1 MKFQKLAIAAALGAA
16 STLAMA
22 GGFDGPF
29 VQLGIGGSA
38 TYNKI
43 GDMQFDHAGSP
54 SLNGTQSGSS
64 FNGIVSGGY
73 SKDMGAFNESLKGF
87 NLAANLFYVIGNQKA
102 GSNSSSGIDYWDD
115 GTTANAT
122 LSGNYKLENTWGIS
136 IEPGWNFTES
146 TLGYLKLAWVN
157 SYAKSNATYNAVNT
171 DGDTGYATINGSKN
185 INGFGYGIG
194 VKHLITKNIYLGVDL
209 MGVTYGN
216 SFKNTVGNTNGSGA
230 GDSVLSN
237 KFSQFMGFAS
247 VGYKF

>member
-16 STLAMA
+16 SSFAMA

-29 VQLGIGGSA
+29 VQLGIGGSN
-38 TYNKI
+38 TYNKV
-43 GDMQFDHAGSP
+43 GDADSGSSSA

-64 FNGIVSGGY
+64 FNGLVSAGY
-73 SKDMGAFNESLKGF
+73 SKDMGAFNETLKGF

-102 GSNSSSGIDYWDD
+102 GSNSSTGQGQWSD
-115 GTTANAT
+115 GTPVSDSMN
-122 LSGNYKLENTWGIS
+122 GNYKLQNTWGIS
-136 IEPGWNFTES
+136 VEPGWNFTEN
-146 TLGYLKLAWVN
+146 TLGYLKLAWVI
-157 SYAKSNATYNAVNT
+157 SEAKSNATYTGVPT
-171 DGDTGYATINGSKN
+171 VGTTGYANVSGSKT

-194 VKHLITKNIYLGVDL
+194 AKHLLTKNIYVGVDL

-216 SFKNTVGNTNGSGA
+216 SFKDTINQTNGSSA
-230 GDSVLSN
+230 GQSVLSN